1 MVASPQSSS
10 GTVPQYRMVAAYC
23 NFVNLCVCSP
33 EGRWHHGLHQQRA
46 GSGQE
51 GIVPFS
57 SAIVS
62 EAPSGALHQGLG
74 PQHRLMWSQRRVW
87 GCSEGWSSS
96 AMEIG

>member
-57 SAIVS
+57 SALVRPHLEHCIKAW
-62 EAPSGALHQGLG
+62 APSTD
-74 PQHRLMWSQRRVW
+74 
-87 GCSEGWSSS
+87 
-96 AMEIG
+96 